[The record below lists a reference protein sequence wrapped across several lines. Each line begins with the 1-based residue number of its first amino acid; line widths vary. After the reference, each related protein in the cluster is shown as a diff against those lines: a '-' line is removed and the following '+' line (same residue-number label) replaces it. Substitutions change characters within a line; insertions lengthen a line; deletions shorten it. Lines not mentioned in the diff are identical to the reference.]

1 MGRRYRQLSLDER
14 IEIARL
20 HAAGLSDR
28 AIAAAIGRDHTTIGR
43 ERRRNSQR
51 TKVWDGGYAP
61 ARAHALAARRRRW
74 DGRFKLVRQPDL
86 REIVRKGLAMGHSP
100 EQIAGRLARDAGR
113 TVISHESIYRY
124 VYHRSAQKDHW
135 HRLLPRAKFRRGRY
149 ARRGGSPASFIQH
162 RIPLSERPAEAD
174 RRDQPGHWEADYML
188 FARYGHNIL
197 VLHERQTR
205 FTILD
210 KPPHRKA
217 ALTAS
222 RIAAHLRAIPRD
234 MRRTISFDNG
244 TEFAEHYRLHDR
256 LGVATFFCD
265 VRSPWQ
271 KGGVENTIG
280 RLRRVLPRKTDL
292 DTITHR
298 QLRAY
303 AERLNNTP
311 QKMPRLPDTRR
322 GIHRSLKRCTSN
334 VNPHPRLRGDDDV

>member
-1 MGRRYRQLSLDER
+1 MQ
-14 IEIARL
+14 
-20 HAAGLSDR
+20 
-28 AIAAAIGRDHTTIGR
+28 IGRTVIVGQS
-43 ERRRNSQR
+43 E
-51 TKVWDGGYAP
+51 GYGP
-61 ARAHALAARRRRW
+61 ARAHDLAARRRRW
-74 DGRFKLVRQPDL
+74 DGRFWLVRQPDL
-86 REIVRKGLAMGHSP
+86 GEIVRKGLAMGYSP

-113 TVISHESIYRY
+113 TVIRHESIYPY
-124 VYHRSAQKDHW
+124 VYHRSAQKEYW
-135 HRLLPRAKFRRGRY
+135 HRLLPRAMFRRGRY

-188 FARYGHNIL
+188 FAGYGHNIL

-210 KPPHRKA
+210 KPPHRKG

-222 RIAAHLRAIPRD
+222 RIAARLGAIPRD

-244 TEFAEHYRLHDR
+244 TEFAEHHRLHDP

-280 RLRRVLPRKTDL
+280 RLRCVLPHKTDL
-292 DTITHR
+292 DTTTHR

-303 AERLNNTP
+303 VERLNNSPRKCLDFQTP
-311 QKMPRLPDTRR
+311 AQAF
-322 GIHRSLKRCTSN
+322 LKSRCTSK
-334 VNPHPRLRGDDDV
+334 VNPHPRLRGNDGGYGAGSSQPRTVGFGAVWRASG